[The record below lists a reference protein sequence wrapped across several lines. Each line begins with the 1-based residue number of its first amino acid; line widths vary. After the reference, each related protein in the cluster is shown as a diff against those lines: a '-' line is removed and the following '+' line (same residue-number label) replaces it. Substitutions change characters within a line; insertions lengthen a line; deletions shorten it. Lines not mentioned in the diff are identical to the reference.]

1 MARTEPFPEATNAT
15 KSGFIAGRA
24 RCLLAVAALLGI
36 AAPFMS
42 AIATPAPLPPV
53 PARPDASAGPTKV
66 NVAAWFADILRIDS
80 AAQTFNVHLMIVFQW
95 RDPALALPGS
105 SPRTFLLSNIWSP
118 RWLVANSN
126 GLQEELPPVAV
137 VAANGVVIARQTL
150 LGTLS
155 EPMNLRRFP
164 FDREVFRITLVTPG
178 YRPEEIAFTPS
189 SAAEKVGLF
198 DGVGK
203 ASPLSI
209 QDWTVT
215 RVGAHPSP
223 YTFAPG
229 ECDAGYTIEF
239 AAKRNP
245 AHYVLKVILPL
256 VLIVMMSWLVFWID
270 PTLSASQI
278 SVAVTSM
285 LTLIAYRFSIG
296 ADVPKLPYLTLLD
309 TFILISSIL
318 VFFSLIEVMV
328 TTALALDG
336 KVGIA
341 RAVDRHCRW
350 VFPLIFLVSAAWLIT
365 F

>member
-1 MARTEPFPEATNAT
+1 MIRIVPSVKSMALATPHPEAAIRRFLAV
-15 KSGFIAGRA
+15 GIIA
-24 RCLLAVAALLGI
+24 LLAICTAHT
-36 AAPFMS
+36 APE
-42 AIATPAPLPPV
+42 PLPPA
-53 PARPDASAGPTKV
+53 PARPGASAGPTEV
-66 NVAAWFADILRIDS
+66 QVAAFFADILRIDS
-80 AAQTFNVHLMIVFQW
+80 AAQTFNVHLMLVFQW
-95 RDPALALPGS
+95 RDPSLAAPGS
-105 SPRTFLLSNIWSP
+105 APRIFSLSDIWSP

-137 VAANGVVIARQTL
+137 VAPDGAVVARQTL

-164 FDREVFRITLVTPG
+164 FDREVFHINLVTPG
-178 YRPEEIAFTPS
+178 YRPEEIAFMPS
-189 SAAEKVGLF
+189 AAAEKVGLS

-203 ASPLSI
+203 VSPLSI

-215 RVGAHPSP
+215 RVSARPSP
-223 YTFAPG
+223 YTFALG
-229 ECDAGYTIEF
+229 EREAGYTIEF

-318 VFFSLIEVMV
+318 VFLSLIEVMV
-328 TTALALDG
+328 TAAMAVKG
-336 KVGIA
+336 RVEAA
-341 RAVDRHCRW
+341 RAVDRHSRW
-350 VFPLIFLVSAAWLIT
+350 AFPLVFLVASAWLVI